1 MYTILLK
8 VLRFQV
14 YHVIQQ
20 HKAANIVC
28 FTTRFIIQELK
39 ENSYLLKTRKL
50 LEIQQTQ
57 NLKLDFLEAIVTL
70 RTELHATVIK
80 DRIVISLGICVLMTP
95 I

>member
-1 MYTILLK
+1 MYTILLE
-8 VLRFQV
+8 VLRFQM

-20 HKAANIVC
+20 YKAANIVC

-57 NLKLDFLEAIVTL
+57 SLKLDFLEVIVTL

-80 DRIVISLGICVLMTP
+80 DRIVISLGICVLLTP